1 MSKLPNIKP
10 ISALQSYNELLN
22 EVTPGHP
29 IILAENNN
37 AKYAI
42 LDLADYEEYQRLR
55 TSQDLMAVV
64 HKARQGELHSLDE
77 VEKEL
82 MQR

>member
-1 MSKLPNIKP
+1 MALFKP

-22 EVTPGHP
+22 EATPDNP
-29 IILAENNN
+29 IILTENKD

-42 LDLADYEEYQRLR
+42 LDLADYEQYQRLR
-55 TSQDLMAVV
+55 TSQDLMAIV
-64 HKARQGELHSLDE
+64 HKARQGELHGLDN

-82 MQR
+82 MNR